1 MEQVGLANL
10 WRSLLRAGAAILPP
24 VTLLLLVRHALTDA
38 TGKHLSGRT
47 RGIHL
52 SEAGRAQADRLVERM
67 AGIPLKAIYASPLER
82 CVETARP
89 PASARGLDVRIES
102 RLIEVDYGRW
112 TGRSMAQ
119 LVRTSLWKQ
128 VQASPAAVRFP
139 GGESLRE
146 VQLRTVQA
154 LDDIAEAHPRAVVA
168 TVAHADVIR
177 LAVAHYAGVHIDLFQ
192 RLVVSPTSVS
202 AILLGD
208 RIPRVLRMNDTG
220 TLEDLVPRG
229 RGTGSDGAGA
239 RKPGTVRG

>member
-1 MEQVGLANL
+1 
-10 WRSLLRAGAAILPP
+10 
-24 VTLLLLVRHALTDA
+24 VTVLLLVRHALTDA

-67 AGIPLKAIYASPLER
+67 AAVPVKAFYTSPLER

-89 PASARGLDVRIES
+89 TARARGLDVRVEP

-139 GGESLRE
+139 DGEALRD
-146 VQLRTVQA
+146 VQFRAVEA
-154 LDDIAEAHPRAVVA
+154 LDEIAGRHPRSIVA
-168 TVAHADVIR
+168 AVAHADVIR
-177 LAVAHYAGVHIDLFQ
+177 LAVAHYAGVHLDLFQ
-192 RLVVSPTSVS
+192 RLTVGTASVS
-202 AILLGD
+202 AIVLGD
-208 RIPRVLRMNDTG
+208 RIPRVLRLNDTG
-220 TLEDLVPRG
+220 TLDDLVPRG
-229 RGTGSDGAGA
+229 TGRRPAPQGTRRA
-239 RKPGTVRG
+239 RPVRG